1 MKKAE
6 LIVALDLETEDE
18 AVAVAEE
25 LRPEV
30 DFFKVGLQLF
40 ISSGPGI
47 VKRLNELGVRV
58 FLDLKLHDIPNQVAS
73 AVTEVSKLDVDFL
86 TLHTL
91 GGRDMMKKAVDAR
104 NKAKSKMKLIG
115 VTMLTSM
122 DDHDLESIGIRNLNT
137 TDKMDAYNETS
148 RDIAVNDQADLAIGS
163 GLDGLVSSGLEVR
176 SLRKNFTEAIL
187 ITPGIRP
194 RDHSDDDQKKCTP
207 PLEAVKSGSDYL
219 VVGRPI
225 LKASDLKKAALDIQK
240 EINLANS

>member
-58 FLDLKLHDIPNQVAS
+58 FLDLKLHDIPNQVAN

-122 DDHDLESIGIRNLNT
+122 DDNDLESIGIRNLNT

-148 RDIAVNDQADLAIGS
+148 RDIAVSDQADLAIGS

-194 RDHSDDDQKKCTP
+194 RDHSDDDQKQCTP
-207 PLEAVKSGSDYL
+207 PAEAVKSGSDYL